1 MMVIFLRLV
10 VSEMSKILGKFRAK
24 IKNFDN
30 FKEELEELT
39 EYMMTIP
46 FAEDGYVEGFYL
58 DGYVCGEIEDVTDE
72 YISPLWWIKVDK
84 ETLEEV
90 R

>member
-1 MMVIFLRLV
+1 MEEV
-10 VSEMSKILGKFRAK
+10 
-24 IKNFDN
+24 
-30 FKEELEELT
+30 KEELEELT

-58 DGYVCGEIEDVTDE
+58 DGYICGEIEDVTDE
-72 YISPLWWIKVDK
+72 YIYPLWWIKVDK